1 VYDRLQKISNEI
13 QNYSGA
19 FLGAKVISV
28 QQTGE
33 NIPSGTT
40 RLSKLPASVKLL
52 ETVGEGAV
60 VSLLENKGKSFLVL
74 VNRDFKNELK
84 LVIYT
89 DEKVK
94 KVMKDGTLINAAEF
108 AAVTEIE
115 PGDAAI
121 YLLNEN

>member
-1 VYDRLQKISNEI
+1 M
-13 QNYSGA
+13 
-19 FLGAKVISV
+19 
-28 QQTGE
+28 T
-33 NIPSGTT
+33 
-40 RLSKLPASVKLL
+40 KLPAQVKLL

-60 VSLLENKGKSFLVL
+60 VSVLENNGKSFMVI
-74 VNRDFKNELK
+74 VNRDFKNPLK
-84 LVIYT
+84 LLIYT